1 MDRPI
6 ADRITQLARLE
17 QTEELANLLRQEHPQ
32 GLVGEREGLVTYL
45 MQAGLSHHEA
55 VETANRLEQAG
66 YAHFIP
72 AQRSRW
78 LFLQQAQPEL
88 LKNLGPEYN
97 EFVTPTEPSDPKEE
111 VLDFIVERFGVDRD
125 VAEELFSDLEASG
138 YIEQAYDPNRER
150 DRYRF
155 LAWGNYPS
163 VR

>member
-66 YAHFIP
+66 
-72 AQRSRW
+72 
-78 LFLQQAQPEL
+78 
-88 LKNLGPEYN
+88 
-97 EFVTPTEPSDPKEE
+97 
-111 VLDFIVERFGVDRD
+111 
-125 VAEELFSDLEASG
+125 
-138 YIEQAYDPNRER
+138 
-150 DRYRF
+150 
-155 LAWGNYPS
+155 
-163 VR
+163 